1 MAPQSAQPKIKQRL
15 QSIWNAPNRATA
27 DLLLG
32 DFIATY
38 EPVYPSAVAC
48 LLDDLEADLAF
59 LRCPALHHRRI
70 RTTSLIERAF
80 AEQRRRT
87 RTIPRFGNDA
97 VV

>member
-38 EPVYPSAVAC
+38 EMVYPSAVAC
-48 LLDDLEADLAF
+48 LLDDSLAF
-59 LRCPALHHRRI
+59 LRCPTLHHRRI